1 MDFIY
6 SYSFKQLVI
15 VVSYHKQLFRISAYV
30 GQLGNHF
37 FFQVLMMMIVII
49 ICILFNF
56 ACLQQFVCMY
66 ANISITLIGHA
77 MCPDLETYSETGTV
91 VFIDVCREFWFCFCS
106 QVLWVDLHMKYT
118 QSKFVSLLVS

>member
-1 MDFIY
+1 
-6 SYSFKQLVI
+6 
-15 VVSYHKQLFRISAYV
+15 
-30 GQLGNHF
+30 
-37 FFQVLMMMIVII
+37 MMMIIII

-106 QVLWVDLHMKYT
+106 EVLWVDLHMKYT

>member
-1 MDFIY
+1 MYFIY
-6 SYSFKQLVI
+6 SYSRKQLVM
-15 VVSYHKQLFRISAYV
+15 VVYYYKQLFRISAFV
-30 GQLGNHF
+30 GQLVNHI
-37 FFQVLMMMIVII
+37 FFQVLMMIIII